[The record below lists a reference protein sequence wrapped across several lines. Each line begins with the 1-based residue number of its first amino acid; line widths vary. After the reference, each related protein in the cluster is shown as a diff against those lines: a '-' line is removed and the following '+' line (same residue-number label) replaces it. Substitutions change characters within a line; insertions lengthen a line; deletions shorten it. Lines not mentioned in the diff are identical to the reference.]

1 MTKKLEGTVALV
13 TGASSGIGEATAAV
27 LAEEGA
33 AVALVARRKDRL
45 EALAERIGGDAKTL
59 VIEADITDLAQAERA
74 VAATV
79 GELGRLDT
87 LVNNAGVMLL
97 GPIVDAPLEEWQ
109 RMVNLN
115 LLGLLYCTHAAL
127 PHLLANAEREPRSVA
142 DIVNVSSVAGRVAR
156 LNSGVYNATKHGVGA
171 FSESLR
177 QEVTARHVR
186 VTIIEPGATA
196 TELAFHNRPE
206 ILEGMAQT
214 FGGIEIM
221 QAEDIAE
228 SIRYAVTQP
237 RRVAVERDPHPAHRT
252 GALTSDASPS
262 SAARARARRPWPPS
276 WRACWTRLMWSSMP
290 STTSRA
296 GHSSATRS
304 SGPGS
309 T

>member
-27 LAEEGA
+27 LADEGA

-45 EALAERIGGDAKTL
+45 DALAERIGGDAKTL
-59 VIEADITDLAQAERA
+59 VIEADTTDLAQAERA

-109 RMVNLN
+109 RMVGLN

-142 DIVNVSSVAGRVAR
+142 DVVNVSSVAGRVAR

-177 QEVTARHVR
+177 QKVTPRHVR
-186 VTIIEPGATA
+186 VTLIEPGATA

-237 RRVAVERDPHPAHRT
+237 RRVAVNEILIRPTEQER
-252 GALTSDASPS
+252 
-262 SAARARARRPWPPS
+262 
-276 WRACWTRLMWSSMP
+276 
-290 STTSRA
+290 
-296 GHSSATRS
+296 
-304 SGPGS
+304 
-309 T
+309 